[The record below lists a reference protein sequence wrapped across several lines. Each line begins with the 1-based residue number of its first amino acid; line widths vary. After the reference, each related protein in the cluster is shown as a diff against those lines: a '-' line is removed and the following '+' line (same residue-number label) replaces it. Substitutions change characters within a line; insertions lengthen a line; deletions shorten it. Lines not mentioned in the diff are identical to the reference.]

1 MARDRPSW
9 SRLAHAELSSAAVA
23 LAPSALPPELCTLI
37 GDANRAAVERALA
50 PAASHAERVVAEMHD
65 AFYCFSCDLGPAAHL
80 CHDLRTSDF
89 RMSASCACCRQWPWK
104 CECDSSLDHN
114 FEHISDLFEPWQRRS
129 RALAGPH
136 F

>member
-1 MARDRPSW
+1 MTRNRPW

-104 CECDSSLDHN
+104 CECVPTNHICTWSSI
-114 FEHISDLFEPWQRRS
+114 FGPWLRRS
-129 RALAGPH
+129 KLRAGPH